1 MINVQNLQKT
11 WHKSIQTEE
20 TVSIRRKNI
29 PDGMRDMIFSEN
41 KTEKNLGE
49 RISALYEKRGYGSVS
64 TPALEYY
71 DVFNFDSQTIAE
83 ENMFKLTDKSGRL
96 VVIRPDNTT
105 PMARIAATRLK
116 NAPRPLKLYYNQNV
130 FRISGDYSG
139 KRSEFSQTGIEIIGG
154 SSDKADLEAIV
165 TALRT
170 LREMGDFY
178 GGGINYK
185 LELGHARFCRA
196 LIDSFGLDEDKKE
209 TVKKYIGAKNSSS
222 LEVLFGEDEDACGIM
237 ETIRKI
243 PRLYGGKS
251 VISKAREL
259 CRGVVD
265 AEEALDYLEKVY
277 DILDMNGFSENISID
292 LATINDMDYYT
303 GIVFRGYLDYT
314 GDVILGGGR
323 YDNLMSNFGENEGAT
338 GFGVNISLV
347 ADKLSRAVGTGEATV
362 RKTLVHYSDMSLLS
376 KAMNYIENSGE
387 VCVLSCFDTTAD
399 AIENAKASG
408 ISRVVEI
415 TDGGI
420 SEVWS
425 K

>member
-1 MINVQNLQKT
+1 M
-11 WHKSIQTEE
+11 
-20 TVSIRRKNI
+20 SIRRKNI
-29 PDGMRDMIFSEN
+29 PDGMRDMIFGEN
-41 KTEKNLGE
+41 KTEKKLGE
-49 RISALYEKRGYGSVS
+49 RISALYEKRGYGSVA

-116 NAPRPLKLYYNQNV
+116 NAPRPLKMYYNQNV

-139 KRSEFSQTGIEIIGG
+139 KRSEFSQAGIEIIGG
-154 SSDKADLEAIV
+154 EYGKADLEAIV

-222 LEVLFGEDEDACGIM
+222 LEVLFGEDEDSSGIM
-237 ETIRKI
+237 ETIRRI

-251 VISKAREL
+251 VIAKAREL
-259 CRGVVD
+259 CRGVAD
-265 AEEALDYLEKVY
+265 AEDALDYLEKVY

-292 LATINDMDYYT
+292 LATVNDMDYYT

-323 YDNLMSNFGENEGAT
+323 YDNLMSNFGDGEGAT
-338 GFGVNISLV
+338 GFGVNLSLV
-347 ADKLSRAVGTGEATV
+347 ADKLSRAVGMGEESV
-362 RKTLVHYSDMSLLS
+362 RKILVHYSDMSLLS
-376 KAMNYIENSGE
+376 KAMNYIENSGD
-387 VCVLSCFDTTAD
+387 VCVLSCFDNVKD
-399 AIENAKASG
+399 AIENAKQGG

-415 TDGGI
+415 TDDGI

-425 K
+425 E

>member
-1 MINVQNLQKT
+1 M
-11 WHKSIQTEE
+11 
-20 TVSIRRKNI
+20 SIRRKNI
-29 PDGMRDMIFSEN
+29 PDGMRDMIFTEN
-41 KTEKNLGE
+41 KTEKKLGE

-105 PMARIAATRLK
+105 PLARIAATRLK
-116 NAPRPLKLYYNQNV
+116 NAPRPLKMYYNQNV

-154 SSDKADLEAIV
+154 NPEKADLEAIV

-178 GGGINYK
+178 GGGVAYK
-185 LELGHARFCRA
+185 LELGHAQYCRA
-196 LIDSFGLDEDKKE
+196 LLDSFGLDDEKRLAV
-209 TVKKYIGAKNSSS
+209 TKYISAKNSSS
-222 LEVLFGEDEDACGIM
+222 LDVIFGDGEEMKNIM
-237 ETIRKI
+237 EKVRRI
-243 PRLYGGKS
+243 PRLYGNKS

-259 CRGVVD
+259 CAGVLE
-265 AEEALDYLEKVY
+265 AEKALDYLEKVY
-277 DILDMNGFSENISID
+277 DILDENGFSENISID
-292 LATINDMDYYT
+292 LATVNDMDYYT

-314 GDVILGGGR
+314 GETVLGGGR

-338 GFGVNISLV
+338 GFGVNLSLV
-347 ADKLSRAVGTGEATV
+347 ADKLSRVMGVGEDMT
-362 RKTLVHYSDMSLLS
+362 RKNLVYYGDTKLLS
-376 KAMNYIENSGE
+376 KAMNYIENNSDI
-387 VCVLSCFDTTAD
+387 CVLSCFDSVEG
-399 AIENAKASG
+399 AIENAKQSG
-408 ISRVVEI
+408 YSRVVEI
-415 TDGGI
+415 TADGI